1 MIWLQQLLKVLIA
14 DDEPNI
20 REGIRY
26 TIDWQEI
33 GMEVVAEAE
42 DGEEA
47 LELALKH
54 QVDVL
59 LVDLNMPI
67 MNGLTLIKNI
77 RENLQ
82 DCSVVVISGYDEF
95 SYAQEALR
103 MQVEDYILKPIKPD
117 NLTEVL
123 KKVSV
128 KLQTQTA
135 QTKYLEIA
143 SSHISQNTL
152 LIQEQ
157 FCRNWVEGHLTNENI
172 KEQLHFWGLPE
183 ETPHLLAAIRS
194 QELEIGQPFMKA
206 ADRELFIFGV
216 KNIVTEV
223 LEKQQKLVFSDKS
236 GLLYILLWG
245 SVQEDSFSKIE
256 KSIQSY
262 LQVSSILYSESITGN
277 FDAIPTVYGNCKK
290 KLYEEAQVSPIVRR
304 AKSYIREQYTNPD
317 LTLESIAHQ
326 LQVSPVYLSRMIKQG
341 LGTSFV
347 GLVTEMRIKKAI
359 RLLNS
364 SNLQVYEIA
373 EQVGYESQ
381 HYFSTAFK
389 KAVGVSP
396 NQYRKG
402 AVPLPDEKTL

>member
-1 MIWLQQLLKVLIA
+1 MQQLLKVLIA

-26 TIDWQEI
+26 CLDWDKI

-47 LELALKH
+47 LELALKYN
-54 QVDVL
+54 VDVL
-59 LVDLNMPI
+59 LADLNMPI

-77 RENLQ
+77 RERLPK
-82 DCSVVVISGYDEF
+82 CRVVVISGYDEF

-103 MQVEDYILKPIKPD
+103 LKVEDYILKPIKPD

-123 KKVSV
+123 QKVST
-128 KLQTQTA
+128 KLQTQEA

-152 LIQEQ
+152 FIQEQ
-157 FCRNWVEGHLTNENI
+157 FCRNWMEGQLTNENI

-183 ETPHLLAAIRS
+183 ESPYLLAAIRS
-194 QELEIGQPFMKA
+194 QELEIEQPFINV
-206 ADRELFIFGV
+206 ADRGLFIFGV
-216 KNIVTEV
+216 KNILVEI
-223 LEKQQKLVFSDKS
+223 LENQQNLIFSDKS
-236 GLLYILLWG
+236 GLLYILLWE
-245 SVQEDSFSKIE
+245 SIHEDLFSKIE
-256 KSIQSY
+256 RSIQSY
-262 LQVSSILYSESITGN
+262 LQVSPVLFSELITGDY
-277 FDAIPTVYGNCKK
+277 DAIPAVYMDCKK
-290 KLYEEAQVSPIVRR
+290 RLYEEYQVSPIARR
-304 AKSYIREQYTNPD
+304 AKNIIREQYTNPD
-317 LTLESIAHQ
+317 ITLELIAQQ
-326 LQVSPVYLSRMIKQG
+326 LQVSQVYLSRMIKQG
-341 LGTSFV
+341 LGTTFV
-347 GLVTEMRIKKAI
+347 SLVTEMRMKKAI
-359 RLLNS
+359 KLLNS
-364 SNLQVYEIA
+364 SQLQVYEIA

-402 AVPLPDEKTL
+402 AVQLLDEKTL